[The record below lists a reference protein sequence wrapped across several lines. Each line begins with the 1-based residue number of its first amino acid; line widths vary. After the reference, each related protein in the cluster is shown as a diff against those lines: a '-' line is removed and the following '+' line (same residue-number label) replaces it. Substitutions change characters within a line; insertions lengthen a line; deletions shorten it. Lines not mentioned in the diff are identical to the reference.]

1 MNTQS
6 GDRIKNKKKT
16 VAKKSSSYVKQN
28 DKIEIVKQKKN
39 EVKKYILNYAK

>member
-16 VAKKSSSYVKQN
+16 VVKKSSSYVKQN